1 MSRYRTNTK
10 KPINRKKKYREGGP
24 VGEPVMLDEVDVV
37 APKFKPKGLFKGLR
51 ERFARNTFPFSYNS
65 SDSGDVVQR
74 LGRSLILNKPEKKE
88 LLSRKFNPG
97 SHVAE
102 RKALL
107 DLSMGVPVRDEAIGA
122 LSVSDYRPSS
132 STDNDSVYLRSK
144 ATEEEI
150 IDMYFSRGQENVY
163 WLNERLKESDGKFHA
178 MAGSVLGNYTLSR
191 GEDEN
196 GTYISYYDIWDLN
209 PTDNIPGL
217 RDVVDGAQ
225 SLVGVNA
232 PEVYGRIYV
241 DTDDEGNITGYKD
254 KQPRKSKRYRNETK
268 KDQQER

>member
-10 KPINRKKKYREGGP
+10 KPTNRKKKYREGGP

-37 APKFKPKGLFKGLR
+37 APKFEPKGLFKGLR
-51 ERFARNTFPFSYNS
+51 ERFARNIHPVAYNYGKRRPIGRRLMDTLVRDIRENIRS
-65 SDSGDVVQR
+65 SEYFQ
-74 LGRSLILNKPEKKE
+74 
-88 LLSRKFNPG
+88 PG
-97 SHVAE
+97 LKE

-107 DLSMGVPVRDEAIGA
+107 DLSMGQPVREEAIGA

-150 IDMYFSRGQENVY
+150 VESYLSGGQEELDF
-163 WLNERLKESDGKFHA
+163 LNERLNESDGKFIKP
-178 MAGSVLGNYTLSR
+178 AGGVLGNYTVSL

-196 GTYISYYDIWDLN
+196 GAYLSYYDVWDLN
-209 PTDNIPGL
+209 PADNIPGV

-225 SLVGVNA
+225 SLAGVNP

-241 DTDDEGNITGYKD
+241 DTDDKGNVIGYKNR
-254 KQPRKSKRYRNETK
+254 QPKKSKRYRNETK
-268 KDQQER
+268 ENNQKR